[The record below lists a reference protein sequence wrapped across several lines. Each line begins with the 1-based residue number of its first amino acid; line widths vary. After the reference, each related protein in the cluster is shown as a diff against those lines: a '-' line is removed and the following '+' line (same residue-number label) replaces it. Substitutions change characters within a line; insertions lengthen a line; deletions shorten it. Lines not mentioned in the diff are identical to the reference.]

1 MPDVF
6 ATAEKILMHP
16 YMYLLMMC
24 CMLEVSGYVCRS
36 KREVR
41 AIR

>member
-24 CMLEVSGYVCRS
+24 CMLEVSGNLGMYVARS
-36 KREVR
+36 ER
-41 AIR
+41 